1 MKLPEL
7 DNFQTLK
14 DFVLK
19 NRVVDA
25 AKIGQT
31 NQINDLE
38 KSESLLELERKQLV
52 CLISLV
58 EVVDQKQQQMSNL
71 LVGTTFLTWVLVL
84 ITFIAV
90 LLNYVLGVVQ
100 LVNMTTL

>member
-7 DNFQTLK
+7 DNSQDLK
-14 DFVLK
+14 DFLSK
-19 NRVVDA
+19 NRVVDT

-31 NQINDLE
+31 NQITDLE
-38 KSESLLELERKQLV
+38 KSQSLLELERKQLQ

-58 EVVDQKQQQMSNL
+58 EVVNQKHQQMSNL
-71 LVGTTFLTWVLVL
+71 LVGTTFLTWVLAL

-90 LLNYVLGVVQ
+90 ILN
-100 LVNMTTL
+100 

>member
-31 NQINDLE
+31 NQITDLE
-38 KSESLLELERKQLV
+38 KSESLLELERKQLL
-52 CLISLV
+52 CLMSLV

-71 LVGTTFLTWVLVL
+71 LVGTTFLTWVLLL
-84 ITFIAV
+84 ITFITV
-90 LLNYVLGVVQ
+90 LLN
-100 LVNMTTL
+100 

>member
-7 DNFQTLK
+7 DNFQNLK

-19 NRVVDA
+19 NRVVDT

-31 NQINDLE
+31 NQMTDLE

-58 EVVDQKQQQMSNL
+58 ELVDQKQQQISNL

-90 LLNYVLGVVQ
+90 ILN
-100 LVNMTTL
+100 

>member
-7 DNFQTLK
+7 DNFQDLK

-19 NRVVDA
+19 NRVVDT

-31 NQINDLE
+31 NQMTDLE

-58 EVVDQKQQQMSNL
+58 EVVNQKHQQISNL
-71 LVGTTFLTWVLVL
+71 LVGTTFLTWVLAL

-90 LLNYVLGVVQ
+90 ILN
-100 LVNMTTL
+100 

>member
-1 MKLPEL
+1 MKLPES
-7 DNFQTLK
+7 DNSQTLR

-19 NRVVDA
+19 NQPLGA

-38 KSESLLELERKQLV
+38 KSQSLLELERKQLL
-52 CLISLV
+52 CLMSLV

-90 LLNYVLGVVQ
+90 LLN
-100 LVNMTTL
+100 

>member
-31 NQINDLE
+31 NQITDLE

-58 EVVDQKQQQMSNL
+58 EVVDQKHQQISNL
-71 LVGTTFLTWVLVL
+71 LVGTTFLTWVLLL
-84 ITFIAV
+84 ITFITV
-90 LLNYVLGVVQ
+90 LLN
-100 LVNMTTL
+100 

>member
-7 DNFQTLK
+7 DNFQDLK

-58 EVVDQKQQQMSNL
+58 ELVDQKQQQISNL

-84 ITFIAV
+84 TTFIAV
-90 LLNYVLGVVQ
+90 ILN
-100 LVNMTTL
+100 

>member
-58 EVVDQKQQQMSNL
+58 EVVDQKHQPISNL

-90 LLNYVLGVVQ
+90 LLN
-100 LVNMTTL
+100 

>member
-31 NQINDLE
+31 NQITDLE

-58 EVVDQKQQQMSNL
+58 EVVDQKHQQISNL
-71 LVGTTFLTWVLVL
+71 LVGTTFLTWVFLL

-90 LLNYVLGVVQ
+90 LLN
-100 LVNMTTL
+100 

>member
-7 DNFQTLK
+7 DNFQNLK

-31 NQINDLE
+31 NQMTDLE

-58 EVVDQKQQQMSNL
+58 EVVDQKHRQMSNL

-90 LLNYVLGVVQ
+90 ILN
-100 LVNMTTL
+100 

>member
-38 KSESLLELERKQLV
+38 KSESLLELERKQLL
-52 CLISLV
+52 CLMSLV

-90 LLNYVLGVVQ
+90 LLN
-100 LVNMTTL
+100 

>member
-7 DNFQTLK
+7 DNSQTLK

-19 NRVVDA
+19 NRPLGA

-31 NQINDLE
+31 NQITDLE
-38 KSESLLELERKQLV
+38 KSESLLELERKQLL
-52 CLISLV
+52 CLMSLV
-58 EVVDQKQQQMSNL
+58 EVVDQKHQQMSNL

-90 LLNYVLGVVQ
+90 LLN
-100 LVNMTTL
+100 

>member
-7 DNFQTLK
+7 DNFQNLK

-31 NQINDLE
+31 NQMTDLE

-58 EVVDQKQQQMSNL
+58 EVVNQKHQQMSNL

-90 LLNYVLGVVQ
+90 ISN
-100 LVNMTTL
+100 

>member
-38 KSESLLELERKQLV
+38 KSESLLELERKQ
-52 CLISLV
+52 
-58 EVVDQKQQQMSNL
+58 
-71 LVGTTFLTWVLVL
+71 FL
-84 ITFIAV
+84 
-90 LLNYVLGVVQ
+90 N
-100 LVNMTTL
+100 

>member
-31 NQINDLE
+31 NQITDLE
-38 KSESLLELERKQLV
+38 KSQSLLELERKQLV

-58 EVVDQKQQQMSNL
+58 EVVDQKHQQMSNL

-90 LLNYVLGVVQ
+90 LLN
-100 LVNMTTL
+100 

>member
-7 DNFQTLK
+7 DNSQDLK
-14 DFVLK
+14 DFLSK
-19 NRVVDA
+19 NRPLGA

-31 NQINDLE
+31 NQITDLE
-38 KSESLLELERKQLV
+38 KSQSLLELERKQLQ
-52 CLISLV
+52 CLTSLV
-58 EVVDQKQQQMSNL
+58 ELVDQKQQQMSNL

-90 LLNYVLGVVQ
+90 ISN
-100 LVNMTTL
+100 

>member
-7 DNFQTLK
+7 DNFQDLK

-19 NRVVDA
+19 NRVVDT

-58 EVVDQKQQQMSNL
+58 EVVNQKHQQMSNL

-90 LLNYVLGVVQ
+90 ILN
-100 LVNMTTL
+100 

>member
-7 DNFQTLK
+7 DNFQDLK

-19 NRVVDA
+19 NRVVDT

-31 NQINDLE
+31 NQMTDLE

-58 EVVDQKQQQMSNL
+58 ELVDQKQQQISNL

-90 LLNYVLGVVQ
+90 ILN
-100 LVNMTTL
+100 

>member
-7 DNFQTLK
+7 DNFQDLK

-19 NRVVDA
+19 NRVVDT

-31 NQINDLE
+31 NQMTDLE

-58 EVVDQKQQQMSNL
+58 EAVNQKHQQMSNL
-71 LVGTTFLTWVLVL
+71 LVGTTFLTWVLTL

-90 LLNYVLGVVQ
+90 ILN
-100 LVNMTTL
+100 

>member
-7 DNFQTLK
+7 DNFQDLK

-31 NQINDLE
+31 NQNNDLE

-58 EVVDQKQQQMSNL
+58 ELVDQKQQQISNL

-84 ITFIAV
+84 TTFIAV
-90 LLNYVLGVVQ
+90 ILN
-100 LVNMTTL
+100 

>member
-7 DNFQTLK
+7 DNFQNLR

-31 NQINDLE
+31 NQMTDLE

-58 EVVDQKQQQMSNL
+58 EVVDQKHRQMSNL
-71 LVGTTFLTWVLVL
+71 LVGTTFLTWVFLL

-90 LLNYVLGVVQ
+90 ISN
-100 LVNMTTL
+100 